1 MILVV
6 THRRGF
12 EADPVLDLLRGR
24 GIPYFRLNTDPDGGG
39 AGCSFSINDGC
50 CEMNLSADGKT
61 LALDEVRAAWYQQ
74 PQPALNNGDSGAQ
87 QRRDSFANSLDAFVH
102 VLSVPWVNHP
112 TFARVAA
119 NKFAQLR
126 FAKMAGLRI
135 PHTLVTNEL
144 PKVKSFLGTCEQLV
158 VKSFG
163 SQWLK
168 SDLMLNAAVTQPFD
182 PSWAEDAVNVEFA
195 PVLYQEFHRRAADFR
210 VVVVGSRQF
219 VAVCRNQSDD
229 QHFDV
234 RRSKEPPHY
243 EIGQIPESI
252 ANGIQMLL
260 QAARIDYCAADFIE
274 TSSGELLFVDLNV
287 TGSWW
292 WVDRLYDGQI
302 ASSLAD
308 LLCSKAG
315 YDA

>member
-6 THRRGF
+6 THRCGF

-39 AGCSFSINDGC
+39 VRCSFAINNNR
-50 CEMNLSADGKT
+50 CEVNLDADKKT
-61 LALDEVRAAWYQQ
+61 LALEDVRAAWYQQ
-74 PQPALNNGDSGAQ
+74 PPPTLYSSDHGTQ
-87 QRRDSFANSLDAFVH
+87 QRRDSFANSVNAFIH
-102 VLSVPWVNHP
+102 TLSVPWLNHP
-112 TFARVAA
+112 TFAHVAA
-119 NKFAQLR
+119 NKFVQLQ
-126 FAKMAGLRI
+126 FAKIAGLRI
-135 PHTLVTNEL
+135 PSTLVANERSN
-144 PKVKSFLGTCEQLV
+144 VKSFLGSEEQLV

-168 SDLMLNAAVTQPFD
+168 SGSTLNAAITQPFD
-182 PSWAEDAVNVEFA
+182 PSWAEDADNVEFA
-195 PVLYQEFHRRAADFR
+195 PVLYQRYHRRIADFR

-219 VAVCRNQSDD
+219 VAVCRNQSGE
-229 QHFDV
+229 QRFDV
-234 RRSKEPPHY
+234 RRSTGLPRY
-243 EIGQIPESI
+243 EIGQIPEKI
-252 ANGIQMLL
+252 ARKLRVLL
-260 QAARIDYCAADFIE
+260 DAAGLDYCAADFIE

-302 ASSLAD
+302 ALALAE
-308 LLCSKAG
+308 LLCLKAG